1 MVGHH
6 PAKFV
11 GHRHCGSEDMF
22 LVVEEQDF
30 RCSCFNLP
38 LLFSSKSHGFKAHV
52 CHFNKSDPGQAH
64 LKQRC
69 KKNTQTTFAS
79 PSKSDRKE
87 KEIEEKGI
95 AKRKAN
101 AIKIQVKYCYFADAE
116 ITLIPTKFSIILII

>member
-11 GHRHCGSEDMF
+11 DHRHCGSEDMF

-38 LLFSSKSHGFKAHV
+38 LLFSSKSHGFKAHG

-69 KKNTQTTFAS
+69 KKNNSCNKQLLPVRPKATG
-79 PSKSDRKE
+79 RK
-87 KEIEEKGI
+87 KK
-95 AKRKAN
+95 
-101 AIKIQVKYCYFADAE
+101 
-116 ITLIPTKFSIILII
+116 